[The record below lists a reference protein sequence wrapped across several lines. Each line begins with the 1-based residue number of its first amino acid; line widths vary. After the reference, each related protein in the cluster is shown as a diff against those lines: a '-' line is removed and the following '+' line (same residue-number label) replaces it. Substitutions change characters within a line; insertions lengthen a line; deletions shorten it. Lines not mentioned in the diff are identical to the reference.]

1 MSTALASVVTKTY
14 TSGFS
19 NSQKPSVDDNIG
31 LFSPTD
37 TPFMANM
44 SKEKAVQVYEEWLED
59 DLAAAAE
66 NAHIEGFDVITT
78 EGTEPS
84 RMGNYCQIFEKDF
97 AVSNTAETVQKYG
110 RSSELGRLRMLKTK
124 ELSRDM
130 EYALLNGVQN
140 CGSGNTPRKMRGA
153 FSWVNTTDGRYYTF
167 SATPAATNHITE
179 NILLGV
185 LQGIWDQGVEAD
197 TVLCPMTQ
205 KRKISKFTDS
215 GRLTIHQNASEKKV
229 TMSIR
234 VIETDMGTVAV
245 MAERFIAPTD
255 VSGTKY
261 DNILVY
267 KKDIFSR
274 MTLRPVKET
283 TLATTG
289 DSEKRMLVAEMTL
302 KCRTQ
307 KGLGAITN
315 LTRVMQ

>member
-1 MSTALASVVTKTY
+1 MSTALASVVTNTY

-66 NAHIEGFDVITT
+66 NAHIEGFDVTTT
-78 EGTEPS
+78 EGTEPA
-84 RMGNYCQIFEKDF
+84 RTGNYCQIFEKDF

-130 EYALLNGVQN
+130 EYALLNGVQSS
-140 CGSGNTPRKMRGA
+140 GSGSTPRKMKGA

-167 SATPAATNHITE
+167 SATPAPTNHITE

-185 LQGIWDQGVEAD
+185 LQ
-197 TVLCPMTQ
+197 
-205 KRKISKFTDS
+205 
-215 GRLTIHQNASEKKV
+215 
-229 TMSIR
+229 
-234 VIETDMGTVAV
+234 AV
-245 MAERFIAPTD
+245 
-255 VSGTKY
+255 
-261 DNILVY
+261 
-267 KKDIFSR
+267 
-274 MTLRPVKET
+274 
-283 TLATTG
+283 
-289 DSEKRMLVAEMTL
+289 
-302 KCRTQ
+302 
-307 KGLGAITN
+307 
-315 LTRVMQ
+315 